1 MVAHPPNRGE
11 IRAAFLWAAM
21 VSATHSP
28 GYSHLVDQRLCSI
41 PRAARAAAVLLAIS
55 VAGEA
60 AVVAGEGNGVT
71 IVETEDENA
80 TITENDLILGTSVA
94 ANGNGI
100 GIGSAKGTG
109 TGNIGSATS
118 GIESTSHEPGDHPP
132 LLCGD
137 GRHYLHEI
145 SGMQEMQE
153 SRL

>member
-1 MVAHPPNRGE
+1 
-11 IRAAFLWAAM
+11 M
-21 VSATHSP
+21 VSAIHSP
-28 GYSHLVDQRLCSI
+28 GYSRRVDQRPCST
-41 PRAARAAAVLLAIS
+41 PRAARAAAVLPAIS
-55 VAGEA
+55 AAEEVA
-60 AVVAGEGNGVT
+60 AGDEEGSGAM

-100 GIGSAKGTG
+100 GIESAKGTG
-109 TGNIGSATS
+109 TGNIGNATS
-118 GIESTSHEPGDHPP
+118 GIESTSHEPGDHP
-132 LLCGD
+132 LLPFGD